1 MSTRLTPELS
11 PRQIPE
17 LAALRSSGHR
27 QFKIPG
33 FRIFVTPLLHRIKIP
48 EICTFANSR
57 LHKFQ
62 ASENRELTAPEKHAS
77 RTLLNSTFSRVTGFP
92 KFFNTGRNTPHLV
105 GVREQ
110 RRRQCYEQ
118 FNQPI
123 APPSVD
129 THRGFAPTR
138 PGKGNARRSLIKT
151 QATCAARPPPR
162 QHRRPGSANATCL
175 SHSRYKKPRAT
186 SRVLRCIAAA
196 PNKQTP
202 LSH

>member
-1 MSTRLTPELS
+1 MDTQIFLS
-11 PRQIPE
+11 VRINIRKSLMYIGVHIKSPHVPPAAGGWVQT
-17 LAALRSSGHR
+17 LAAAVEDGR
-27 QFKIPG
+27 
-33 FRIFVTPLLHRIKIP
+33 
-48 EICTFANSR
+48 
-57 LHKFQ
+57 
-62 ASENRELTAPEKHAS
+62 
-77 RTLLNSTFSRVTGFP
+77 
-92 KFFNTGRNTPHLV
+92 TGRNTPHLV